1 MADES
6 YKKLNCYEALG
17 ISAVSTPEEIKSA
30 WRKASLK
37 AHPDVGGSNEAQA
50 KVNLA
55 YEVLSDPVLRN
66 AHDTY
71 WTARSGH
78 RTSSQSPP
86 RGASSTGARQS
97 SATSGG
103 LAGLKEKLQR
113 AIHAE
118 QVRIWNTISVR
129 QAQKMAE
136 LQRQLAQSRTAF
148 FWALGVGVVSLS
160 LVVSLPIFWIGAI
173 AGGLGALPGLT
184 GADIAGRRFPLFGTE
199 LGALNAHAEG
209 FVRRECER
217 EASALDQR
225 NVEFSQ
231 IVEVLTRPSSQHDD
245 EIYVARR
252 ISAALFVMGYSP
264 IFYDSENRMI
274 VFADG
279 EERLVAR
286 FRHRDGASVN
296 VSYVEK
302 FHMLARAHGAKH
314 ALLFCSPGLS
324 GNAAAYAKRHGI
336 RPYTLESMNAWI
348 NDVSRSNYSGPK
360 GDVLEQVPKF
370 MRFLGSVA
378 PRVARPYYGSRR
390 RYRRYR

>member
-6 YKKLNCYEALG
+6 YKKFNCYEALT
-17 ISAVSTPEEIKSA
+17 ISAEATPEEVKSA
-30 WRKASLK
+30 FRKASLK

-66 AHDTY
+66 AHDAY
-71 WTARSGH
+71 WRLRLRS
-78 RTSSQSPP
+78 RTTSEGTQ
-86 RGASSTGARQS
+86 RRASSANSQR
-97 SATSGG
+97 SASSGG
-103 LAGLKEKLQR
+103 LAGLKEKLGR

-118 QVRIWNTISVR
+118 QVRIWNTISTR
-129 QAQKMAE
+129 QSAKIEE
-136 LQRQLAQSRTAF
+136 LQRQFEQARASF
-148 FWALGVGVVSLS
+148 FWALGVGLISLM
-160 LVVSLPIFWIGAI
+160 LAGPVPIFWIGAVG
-173 AGGLGALPGLT
+173 GGLVALT
-184 GADIAGRRFPLFGTE
+184 GFTGVDIAGRRFSLFGTDRS
-199 LGALNAHAEG
+199 ALDGHAESL
-209 FVRRECER
+209 VRKQCEI
-217 EASALDQR
+217 EASALDRR
-225 NVEFSQ
+225 NAEFTQ
-231 IVEVLTRPSSQHDD
+231 IVEVLTRASSQHDD

-264 IFYDSENRMI
+264 IFYDSENRMM

-302 FHMLARAHGAKH
+302 FHALANAHGAKH

-324 GNAAAYAKRHGI
+324 GNAQAYARRHGI

-348 NDVSRSNYSGPK
+348 SDVSMSNYSGPK
-360 GDVLEQVPKF
+360 GDVLEQIPKLV
-370 MRFLGSVA
+370 RFLGGIA
-378 PRVARPYYGSRR
+378 PKVSRPYYGPRR